1 MRNALFLA
9 ASLLVAACS
18 SPAPKVPPVLDQLTV
33 PADLAIDTTTNAYA
47 LPVKVAF
54 HDADDDLV
62 AMHVEIPALKQNGDI
77 PFPDTSL
84 IQNLSIAIPASFKGQ
99 TLTLSVSVKDQSG
112 LFSEAQ
118 FRSVKLL

>member
-1 MRNALFLA
+1 MRKALFLA
-9 ASLLVAACS
+9 ASLLVACS
-18 SPAPKVPPVLDQLTV
+18 SPAPKVAPVIDDLTV
-33 PADLAIDTTTNAYA
+33 PTDLAIDTATNTYK

-54 HDADDDLV
+54 HDADDDV
-62 AMHVEIPALKQNGDI
+62 TAMHVEIPTLKQNGDI

-84 IQNLSIAIPASFKGQ
+84 VQTLTITVPASFKGQ